1 MSQSEP
7 VLSRETFE
15 RLADEWLRER
25 PRGID
30 IVQLTRHP
38 AYQDIIGLGESAV
51 PWILQR
57 LAHKPDHW
65 FVGLSTIGMNK
76 LRGLS
81 GWRAAATTS
90 SWGRCSACPPRPRP

>member
-1 MSQSEP
+1 MSQSET

-38 AYQDIIGLGESAV
+38 AYLDIIGMGESAV

-57 LAHKPDHW
+57 LARKPDHW

-76 LRGLS
+76 LG
-81 GWRAAATTS
+81 A
-90 SWGRCSACPPRPRP
+90 